1 MKISEGKKITLVL
14 NEVEVNIIISA
25 LGREQQL
32 CWDSKRNSK
41 PVGWLIDKIYRSM
54 GIKL

>member
-14 NEVEVNIIISA
+14 NEVEVDIIISA

-54 GIKL
+54 GVKL